1 MEIQRLKDFQVDT
14 LKEVKPCLHEVEH
27 INVDVINLL
36 HCTFFFSF
44 IQVLPHLVFNSKLNF

>member
-27 INVDVINLL
+27 INVDIITLYL
-36 HCTFFFSF
+36 FFLFHPSF
-44 IQVLPHLVFNSKLNF
+44 API